1 MAVLGAGE
9 GFVGTAVGLG
19 LGVATA
25 VGLGVGLLV
34 GAETEVLALGSVNVL
49 AGLGVVLFFKPG
61 KALASDLL
69 LNIVAP

>member
-1 MAVLGAGE
+1 MAALGAGA

-19 LGVATA
+19 LGVTTA
-25 VGLGVGLLV
+25 AGLGVGLLEGV
-34 GAETEVLALGSVNVL
+34 ETVALALGSLNVL
-49 AGLGVVLFFKPG
+49 AALGVVLFFKPG